1 MLLKIAIHSTFLQ
14 TFTPEKRRHMRS
26 FIIAHRGASFH
37 APENTLAAFRAAA
50 ALGADGIETDVQLTG
65 DGKLVVH
72 HNYTIDGCSNKSGFI
87 AKMTL
92 EELKSCDFG
101 SYRGAEWAGEQIPTL
116 GECLDS
122 AKEFSILDI
131 ELKAPLDS
139 SLPFVEPVVEEI
151 RRRGLTGKVV
161 ISAFDHDL
169 LRQVKRLCPEIRV
182 GALVMPADFS
192 QNRSLA
198 FLMKHLPRERKLIEV
213 TREDLQNAPDNE
225 IRQMQLGIRSADTLG
240 AIVELAHQ
248 IGAVYPQITIE
259 ETIEALKAQDD
270 IEAYIAGLDFRVD
283 FLHCHYSTLL
293 RDPDLV
299 KRLSENGVG
308 CNPWTP
314 DDRADLELLSG
325 MGCTAIITNRPDIL
339 LEIQSRQNPQ
349 T

>member
-1 MLLKIAIHSTFLQ
+1 
-14 TFTPEKRRHMRS
+14 MRS

-50 ALGADGIETDVQLTG
+50 ALGADGIETDVQITG

-92 EELKSCDFG
+92 EELKAAILARTG
-101 SYRGAEWAGEQIPTL
+101 ERNGGEQIPTL

-169 LRQVKRLCPEIRV
+169 LRQVKRLCPKYGSVRWSCGRLFAEPF
-182 GALVMPADFS
+182 L
-192 QNRSLA
+192 SL
-198 FLMKHLPRERKLIEV
+198 LMKHLPRERKLIEV
-213 TREDLQNAPDNE
+213 TRGDLQNEPHDE
-225 IRQMQLGIRSADTLG
+225 IRQMELGIRSADTLG

-248 IGAVYPQITIE
+248 IGAVYPQFTIE

-270 IEAYIAGLDFRVD
+270 IEAYMTGLDFRID
-283 FLHCHYSTLL
+283 FLHCHYSSLL